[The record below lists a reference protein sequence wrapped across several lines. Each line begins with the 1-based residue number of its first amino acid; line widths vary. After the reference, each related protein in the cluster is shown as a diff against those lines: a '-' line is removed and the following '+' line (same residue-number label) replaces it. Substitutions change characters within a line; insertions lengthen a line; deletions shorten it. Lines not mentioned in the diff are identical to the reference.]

1 MNHRKRQ
8 TRTRHLWFNHW
19 NAPLYGATQPTPPEP
34 LVPHSSR

>member
-8 TRTRHLWFNHW
+8 TRTRHLWFSHW
-19 NAPLYGATQPTPPEP
+19 NGPKIRLCPPVAPEP

>member
-8 TRTRHLWFNHW
+8 TRTRHLWFCHW
-19 NAPLYGATQPTPPEP
+19 NAPQGRLGIPTPPEP